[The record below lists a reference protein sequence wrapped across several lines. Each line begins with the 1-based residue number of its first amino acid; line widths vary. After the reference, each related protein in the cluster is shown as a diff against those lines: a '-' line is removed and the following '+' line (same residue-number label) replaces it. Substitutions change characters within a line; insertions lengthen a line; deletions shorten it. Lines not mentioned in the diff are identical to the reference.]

1 MKYFSLIQENIEYE
15 LADHC
20 VTLTKSG
27 LLHQVESLRS
37 MNYNNQFSTTTEE
50 TLKHLP
56 RSLSEEIFDRVKKQR
71 NLLVSFTF
79 VDDLCRE
86 QLRQIF
92 KKCYVFLKNV
102 I

>member
-37 MNYNNQFSTTTEE
+37 MNYNNQFSTTTAE
-50 TLKHLP
+50 TLKQLP
-56 RSLSEEIFDRVKKQR
+56 RSPSEEIFDRVGQRKK
-71 NLLVSFTF
+71 NMFF
-79 VDDLCRE
+79 FC
-86 QLRQIF
+86 
-92 KKCYVFLKNV
+92 
-102 I
+102 